1 MRRLGLF
8 DFFILFIMMFS
19 VAGAIVTADWMPGLH
34 VILLPAFI
42 GLIAGAA
49 LARSNFPDWAAHV
62 TSAIYGTFLIGL
74 IGASHS
80 SINQKLEWRE
90 RALALAG
97 KMGSWLNAAFSNGTS
112 RETVMFILILA
123 ALFWLL
129 GYTAAWYSFRYR
141 RIWHVI
147 LPAGVTLFSNI
158 YYYGGDAPM
167 AIYLILFLIC
177 MLALLVESHLA
188 DREEQWAREHVRF
201 GGGLRWRA
209 TLAGF
214 GVAALALFGAF
225 GAPQLM
231 QSPSAQDF
239 FAQANV
245 PYSEAL
251 ARFNRLFSNLRN
263 YNLRPVDNYLSS
275 VTLGGPRSLSDD
287 MAMTVIAPPGYRYY
301 WRAASYDTYDG
312 ANWSNSAKQQ
322 VDLKNGEGLPSQ
334 AQYAKRRDVQIQVAL
349 QRGTD
354 AVYAPSL
361 PKKADVPSQG
371 MTENAGTELMQL
383 KVAAP
388 LLPGN
393 KFASTGSISIA
404 SAEDLRASRSA
415 YPAWITRQY
424 LQVPAAVPQRV
435 RLLARN
441 IAAQFNT
448 PYERAKAV
456 ESYLRQNIVYDET
469 LEAPPPNVE
478 ASDYILYTT
487 HRGYC
492 TYYATAMVMMLRS
505 LGVPSRIATGYAAG
519 DMELAGPDS
528 PTADFTVRIRD
539 SHVWVEVWFP
549 EYGWVE
555 FEPTAAQPDV
565 DRTALAAMANPPT
578 PAPLPTPDLA
588 ELERQAQERQNRAD
602 LEPPEVERSSDI
614 SISLLNFYN
623 SIKNALPFI
632 ALVLL
637 MGGLAVFGTRFA
649 ESAGLEKL
657 PPAQKAYGMLS
668 RWATWLGI
676 GENVTPYEQADKIAQ
691 RAPRAKDGAQT
702 ITQAYVRQR
711 FGRQRNDIANDT
723 IEMRYAWAAAR
734 KELRKAWL
742 AARLR
747 LPKFGKK

>member
-1 MRRLGLF
+1 
-8 DFFILFIMMFS
+8 
-19 VAGAIVTADWMPGLH
+19 
-34 VILLPAFI
+34 
-42 GLIAGAA
+42 
-49 LARSNFPDWAAHV
+49 
-62 TSAIYGTFLIGL
+62 
-74 IGASHS
+74 
-80 SINQKLEWRE
+80 
-90 RALALAG
+90 
-97 KMGSWLNAAFSNGTS
+97 
-112 RETVMFILILA
+112 
-123 ALFWLL
+123 
-129 GYTAAWYSFRYR
+129 
-141 RIWHVI
+141 
-147 LPAGVTLFSNI
+147 
-158 YYYGGDAPM
+158 
-167 AIYLILFLIC
+167 
-177 MLALLVESHLA
+177 
-188 DREEQWAREHVRF
+188 
-201 GGGLRWRA
+201 
-209 TLAGF
+209 
-214 GVAALALFGAF
+214 
-225 GAPQLM
+225 
-231 QSPSAQDF
+231 
-239 FAQANV
+239 
-245 PYSEAL
+245 
-251 ARFNRLFSNLRN
+251 
-263 YNLRPVDNYLSS
+263 
-275 VTLGGPRSLSDD
+275 
-287 MAMTVIAPPGYRYY
+287 
-301 WRAASYDTYDG
+301 
-312 ANWSNSAKQQ
+312 
-322 VDLKNGEGLPSQ
+322 
-334 AQYAKRRDVQIQVAL
+334 
-349 QRGTD
+349 
-354 AVYAPSL
+354 
-361 PKKADVPSQG
+361 
-371 MTENAGTELMQL
+371 
-383 KVAAP
+383 
-388 LLPGN
+388 LPGN

-469 LEAPPPNVE
+469 REAPPPNVE

-676 GENVTPYEQADKIAQ
+676 GENVTPYEQADNIAQ